1 MMKIIC
7 VDDNR
12 IILSRILS
20 YVKEQHPEADVSG
33 FADTKNALSFAK
45 KNGCDILFTEIELEG
60 KPSGLV
66 LARQM
71 QSLNARLN
79 IIFSTVCSQKEYAE
93 EVMALR
99 PSGYLTKVVTKEDIE
114 EALGRLL
121 YAVE

>member
-20 YVKEQHPEADVSG
+20 YVKERHPEADVSG

-45 KNGCDILFTEIELEG
+45 KNGCDILFTEIELGG

-71 QSLNARLN
+71 QSLNPRLN

-99 PSGYLTKVVTKEDIE
+99 PSSYLTKVVTKEDRE

>member
-1 MMKIIC
+1 MKVIC

-12 IILSRILS
+12 IILSRMLS

-33 FADTKNALSFAK
+33 FADAKNALSFAK
-45 KNGCDILFTEIELEG
+45 KNGCDILFTEIELGG
-60 KPSGLV
+60 KPTGLV

-71 QSLNARLN
+71 QDLNARLN

-99 PSGYLTKVVTKEDIE
+99 PSGYLTKVVTKQDVQG
-114 EALGRLL
+114 ALNHLL
-121 YAVE
+121 YAIG

>member
-1 MMKIIC
+1 MKVIC

-12 IILSRILS
+12 IILSHILS

-33 FADTKNALSFAK
+33 FADAKNALSFAK
-45 KNGCDILFTEIELEG
+45 KNGCDILFTEIELGG
-60 KPSGLV
+60 KPTGLF

-71 QSLNARLN
+71 QALNDRLN

-99 PSGYLTKVVTKEDIE
+99 PSGYLTKVVTKQDVQG
-114 EALGRLL
+114 ALNRLL
-121 YAVE
+121 YAVG